1 MSDFA
6 YLSRAINKSRIK
18 FDIEPYKDS
27 FIMTFDG
34 SIVAIERSL
43 TKQYMD
49 RVLQNKLGYSKE
61 DSVVKVD
68 SIENLTL
75 ICAYLVYE
83 EDINSAEYE
92 DDSDWDSDSW

>member
-34 SIVAIERSL
+34 LIVAIERSL